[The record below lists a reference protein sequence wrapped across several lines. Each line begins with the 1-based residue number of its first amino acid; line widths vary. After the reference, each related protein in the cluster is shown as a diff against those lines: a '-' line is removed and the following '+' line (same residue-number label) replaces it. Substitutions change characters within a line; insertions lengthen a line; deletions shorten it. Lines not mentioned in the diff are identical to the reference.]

1 MLSCPGATA
10 IGMLGIIFFDYGVS
24 SIEAGILF
32 PFGRKKNQAAG
43 EEYSK
48 RQLCTHV
55 MNGTMRVCLQR
66 LVSSGHGAK
75 LVPPPIA
82 CS

>member
-10 IGMLGIIFFDYGVS
+10 IGILGIIFFDYGVS
-24 SIEAGILF
+24 STEAGILF
-32 PFGRKKNQAAG
+32 PFVHKKNQAAG

-48 RQLCTHV
+48 RQLCTNV
-55 MNGTMRVCLQR
+55 LNGTMRARLQR

-75 LVPPPIA
+75 LAPPPIA
-82 CS
+82 CG